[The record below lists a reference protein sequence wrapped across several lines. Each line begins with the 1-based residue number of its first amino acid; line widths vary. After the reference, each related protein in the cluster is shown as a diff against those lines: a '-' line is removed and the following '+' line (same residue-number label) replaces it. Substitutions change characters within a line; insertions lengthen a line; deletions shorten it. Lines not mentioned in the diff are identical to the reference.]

1 VSHPWRAPE
10 RRGAPDILNFWTN
23 AQGFHDEE
31 FTVPKPPGRFRIMAL
46 GDSFTFGLVP
56 YPDAVMTRVEA
67 GLQASCPRLALDLLN
82 LGIGGTGL
90 ADYETLVALGVP
102 ALDPDVVLVNIYI
115 GNDGPD
121 LFAWPH
127 TIEERRFW
135 HRHSYL
141 ASYLRNV
148 GRLARGL
155 ERDVRRWS
163 GSSIPAGSSRARGGT
178 TVDPTGSPSPDDRR
192 LTGPT
197 FTMDLFVE
205 IMWDELRRFAYP
217 ADRGDLDAIW
227 RPTLTILEALR
238 HHVTARGRRLVMTFY
253 PSVLQVYP
261 EARAELLQELPQ
273 RPQLAPSLPAE
284 IDPLLPNRVLL
295 EYCRAVG
302 LSCYDVTSDLVAASR
317 ESPAPLYK
325 DRDTHWTIRG
335 NRVAAK
341 AQARWLSRLV
351 CP

>member
-1 VSHPWRAPE
+1 
-10 RRGAPDILNFWTN
+10 
-23 AQGFHDEE
+23 
-31 FTVPKPPGRFRIMAL
+31 MAV

-67 GLQASCPRLALDLLN
+67 ALQASCPRLALDLLN
-82 LGIGGTGL
+82 LGIGGTGVR
-90 ADYETLVALGVP
+90 DYETLVELGAP
-102 ALDPDVVLVNIYI
+102 RLDPDVILVNLYL
-115 GNDGPD
+115 GNDSPD
-121 LFAWPH
+121 LYVRPR
-127 TIEERRFW
+127 TVEERRFW

-141 ASYLRNV
+141 ARYLRNV

-155 ERDVRRWS
+155 ERDVARWV
-163 GSSIPAGSSRARGGT
+163 GSPTRTDPSRARGGT
-178 TVDPTGSPSPDDRR
+178 SVDPAGSPSPDDRR

-197 FTMDLFVE
+197 FTVDLFVE

-217 ADRGDLDAIW
+217 PERTDPETTW
-227 RPTLTILEALR
+227 QPTLTILEGLR
-238 HHVTARGRRLVMTFY
+238 HRVTARGRRLMLTLY
-253 PSVLQVYP
+253 PSVLQVSS
-261 EARAELLQELPQ
+261 EARAELLQELRQ

-295 EYCRAVG
+295 DYCQAVG

-325 DRDTHWTIRG
+325 QQDTHWTIRG
-335 NRVAAK
+335 NRVTAE